1 MASCGNSNVGAV
13 GVAQSSESSQSSV
26 LGFVVL
32 VGQTLDGLG
41 GMVNFTAYF
50 NDGSVDLGLRVGLS
64 LGDTVVKLVL
74 DIEGEDT
81 SVSLF
86 GLLFLSG
93 NTKVGVGGG
102 SNLRGAVQVVQR
114 VGIVGELLSVELNKV
129 TV

>member
-1 MASCGNSNVGAV
+1 MASYGRSHVGAV
-13 GVAQSSESSQSSV
+13 GVAQSSESSQSGV

-32 VGQTLDGLG
+32 VGQSLDGLG
-41 GMVNFTAYF
+41 GMVNFSTYF
-50 NDGSVDLGLRVGLS
+50 NDGSVNLGLRDSLS

-74 DIEGEDT
+74 NIENEDT

-86 GLLFLSG
+86 GLLFLEG
-93 NTKVGVGGG
+93 NTEVGVGGG
-102 SNLRGAVQVVQR
+102 RNLRGAVQVVQR